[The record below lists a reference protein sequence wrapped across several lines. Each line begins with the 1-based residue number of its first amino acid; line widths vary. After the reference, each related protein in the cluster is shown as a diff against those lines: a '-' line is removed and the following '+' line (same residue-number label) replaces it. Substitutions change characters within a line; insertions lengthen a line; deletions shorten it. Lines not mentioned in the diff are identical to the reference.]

1 MFLFSGFESF
11 TKIFSHK
18 YQIDL
23 EQIYRLNPSL
33 VLPKTSATATTTAAA
48 VVANSTTANGGNNVA
63 TGVGAGAGQQ
73 SKKVNQNLKIN
84 KSASKHSS
92 N

>member
-1 MFLFSGFESF
+1 M
-11 TKIFSHK
+11 
-18 YQIDL
+18 
-23 EQIYRLNPSL
+23 
-33 VLPKTSATATTTAAA
+33 
-48 VVANSTTANGGNNVA
+48 VANSTTANGGNNVA